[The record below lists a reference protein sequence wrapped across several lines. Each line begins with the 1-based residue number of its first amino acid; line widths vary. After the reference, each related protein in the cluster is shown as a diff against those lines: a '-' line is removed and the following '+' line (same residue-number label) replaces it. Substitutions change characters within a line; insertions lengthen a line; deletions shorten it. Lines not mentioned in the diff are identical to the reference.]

1 MKINEFSNVLL
12 YSNKNV
18 EKAMRNLVN
27 ESANAVVLEV
37 FSDKCY
43 LADHTTG
50 LIYESD
56 YKFDGNVF
64 TFDNFKNIQLE
75 EPNTSLKE
83 AISEYFDGTNVSLAE
98 AYEKAEDSKDTDIFE
113 ESLTEALAS
122 KNMGKVTNYAE
133 LNGINEEVSDDL
145 KNSSVFKAYKDRLST
160 KPTGKIKSFN
170 WKDAVKVSLI
180 DEDQSKTISKSLSA
194 KAKALKTNPEFK
206 KNLIEAANASLD
218 GDNSTLEELLEN
230 NICLISLT
238 ESELRELVG
247 LSIITDKRLVAN
259 RKTILETINKIISE
273 DELLKSKANLLSE
286 SAEEGNDEEDAPE
299 ATKQDV
305 DGIVKELEKAKAKAK
320 DEKLIE
326 KISDI
331 IDSLKSS
338 ADEGTT
344 DVGTVKE
351 AVEILSL

>member
-27 ESANAVVLEV
+27 ESSNAVVLEV

-50 LIYESD
+50 LIYEAD
-56 YKFDGNVF
+56 YNFDGNIF
-64 TFDNFKNIQLE
+64 TFDNFKNVQLE
-75 EPNTSLKE
+75 ETNTSLKE

-98 AYEKAEDSKDTDIFE
+98 AYERAEDSKDTDVFE

-122 KNMGKVTNYAE
+122 KNMGKVICYSE
-133 LNGINEEVSDDL
+133 LNGINEEIDDEV

-170 WKDAVKVSLI
+170 WKNAVKVSLI
-180 DEDQSKTISKSLSA
+180 DEDQDKTISKSLSE
-194 KAKALKTNPEFK
+194 KAKALKTNQEFK
-206 KNLIEAANASLD
+206 KNLIEAANVFLD
-218 GDNSTLEELLEN
+218 GDNSMLEELLEN
-230 NICLISLT
+230 NICLVSLT
-238 ESELRELVG
+238 ESELRELIG

-259 RKTILETINKIISE
+259 RKTIVETINKVISE
-273 DELLKSKANLLSE
+273 NELLKSKAGLISE
-286 SAEEGNDEEDAPE
+286 STENEDDSSDAME

-305 DGIVKELEKAKAKAK
+305 DGIIKELEKAKSKAK
-320 DEKLIE
+320 DKKLIE

-351 AVEILSL
+351 AIEILSL